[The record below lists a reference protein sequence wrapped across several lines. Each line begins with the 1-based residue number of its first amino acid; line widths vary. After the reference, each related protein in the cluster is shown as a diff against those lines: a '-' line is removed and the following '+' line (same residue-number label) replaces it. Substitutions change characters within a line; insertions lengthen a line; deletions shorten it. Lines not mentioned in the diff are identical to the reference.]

1 MESESQKKSSYCV
14 LGDVYGVV
22 MLPKELDHLDK
33 HHSFDLPRLQFPDLA
48 KPFQAPDSSSVW
60 TTILF
65 FQNSCRPHV
74 VLDDYIATI
83 VFLLLSMPLLLPKDI
98 LRTREV
104 GEFLSGALAGAMT
117 KAVLAPLETIRI
129 SNACISVVLNPY
141 LSGKVERTWRKVIVS
156 ARKFGEARADGMNIM
171 QLSLTRMVVGIGS
184 KSIAGSFA
192 EVIEHQ
198 GLQGLWAGNTVN
210 MLRIVPTQA
219 IEFGTFEY
227 VKRAMSS
234 AQERWNQTDCP
245 MVQIG
250 HVNLKFS
257 LSWISPIAVAGAAA
271 GVVSTLVCHP
281 LEVLKDRLTISP
293 EAYPSI
299 AVGVSRIY
307 KDGGLGA
314 FYAGLAP
321 TLIGILPYSTCYYFM
336 YEKLKK
342 SYCLAFKKK
351 SLSRADMLL
360 VGALSGFTAGTIS
373 FPLEVARKRLMVGAL
388 EGKCPP
394 NMAAALAEVIRERGL
409 LGLYRGWGA
418 SCLKVAPS
426 SGITWMF
433 YEAWKDVL
441 LLERRQL

>member
-1 MESESQKKSSYCV
+1 MESESQKKSYCV

-48 KPFQAPDSSSVW
+48 KPIQ
-60 TTILF
+60 
-65 FQNSCRPHV
+65 
-74 VLDDYIATI
+74 
-83 VFLLLSMPLLLPKDI
+83 DI

-129 SNACISVVLNPY
+129 SNACISVVLNPF
-141 LSGKVERTWRKVIVS
+141 LSGKKRLSEPGEKS
-156 ARKFGEARADGMNIM
+156 SSPQGSLGEARADGINIM
-171 QLSLTRMVVGIGS
+171 QFSFVLSLHCFGCAMWRAYEDMLTRMVVGIGS

-227 VKRAMSS
+227 VKRAMTS

-299 AVGVSRIY
+299 AVAVSRIY

-433 YEAWKDVL
+433 YEAWKDIL